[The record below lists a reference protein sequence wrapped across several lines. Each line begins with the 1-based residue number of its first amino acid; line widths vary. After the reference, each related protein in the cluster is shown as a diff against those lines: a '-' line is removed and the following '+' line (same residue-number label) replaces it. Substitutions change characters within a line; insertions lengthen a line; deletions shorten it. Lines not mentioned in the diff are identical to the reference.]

1 MDYNGKLLARARERL
16 ARLREE
22 NAAEQRRRT
31 AEAYA
36 RLPRLRELDREL
48 RMQMIELAR
57 LAMDRSA
64 AAKERLASLRDENLA
79 LQAERAE
86 LLVSAGFPADYTDEI
101 YSCPDCHDTGIKG
114 TGICHC
120 LKKLY
125 KRELTDE
132 LSTLLHGGQESF
144 ERFGGNRRA
153 SACRSSAT
161 PAGSTPKTSARARRT
176 SSSWAA
182 PASARP
188 ISRPA

>member
-125 KRELTDE
+125 TRELTDE

-144 ERFGGNRRA
+144 ERFDLSLGLHSAGRGG
-153 SACRSSAT
+153 
-161 PAGSTPKTSARARRT
+161 AGLFRGL
-176 SSSWAA
+176 
-182 PASARP
+182 
-188 ISRPA
+188 